1 MKNTANCNIENLT
14 NLTELQ
20 KNFYKGSVEAAKTLT
35 EKIKDF
41 NAMCCVD
48 DEVSVP
54 KNFFNAEDVNE
65 YFMPYALMADMP
77 MKPSYRRK
85 VYFQMEKTVNKMQKR
100 LFITMQ
106 NPTFENEG
114 SSLTVN
120 GKEYFVKEHEGLLMR
135 ASEKHVNASYKYE
148 KPLNED
154 GHIFSSWND
163 FVNFVLNSS
172 DWNDE
177 KEEGK
182 S

>member
-1 MKNTANCNIENLT
+1 MKNTINHNTENLT
-14 NLTELQ
+14 NLTTLQ
-20 KNFYKGSVEAAKTLT
+20 KNFYKGSVEAAKILT
-35 EKIKDF
+35 ENIKDL
-41 NAMCCVD
+41 NITCYVD

-77 MKPSYRRK
+77 MKPAYRRR
-85 VYFQMEKTVNKMQKR
+85 VYFQMEKTVDKMQKM

-114 SSLTVN
+114 SSLIVN
-120 GKEYFVKEHEGLLMR
+120 GKEYFVKEHEGLIMR
-135 ASEKHVNASYKYE
+135 ASEKHVNASYKYM

-154 GHIFSSWND
+154 GHIFSSWDD

-177 KEEGK
+177 KEGGK